1 MRITIY
7 SENTCGNNRSQIQDS
22 GWLWDQGKEMQL
34 RSVQEASIG
43 FVIFFFFLAEY
54 SCLGAHYKHF
64 L

>member
-34 RSVQEASIG
+34 RSVQGASTG
-43 FVIFFFFLAEY
+43 FVIFFLAEY
-54 SCLGAHYKHF
+54 SCLGVHYKHI